1 MSGRSTPRSTPSTS
15 RPRAVASK
23 PLRLSLTLSGG
34 ASLGAFEAGA
44 AAALITG
51 WRHLRSEEDVDAS
64 IDSIG
69 GASAGAI
76 VGLFSAHC
84 VLSGADPVALLREAW
99 VEKVSLSLLRGRT
112 ADAPLSFG
120 ELREDLPEL
129 FEDHLP
135 EPDKAQDRPL
145 SLQISLTGLRGFAY
159 PIEGRARSEPI
170 RGVTYADWGRFELEP
185 GGDTKQL
192 LEPKGSAPLDFVLAS
207 ASSPG
212 GFAPALV
219 DRSEDAEA
227 YGKRG
232 IEDFPDDARLWYTDG
247 GLVASQ
253 PIGRTFAAGRLLHGA
268 EPDAQHLNIL
278 IDPRSE
284 VSAGEEPWADPEA
297 KLSWQTGTSRALA
310 ILSQQDLFEDLRRIE
325 KDNSRLGWID
335 DLVEALSPSLRK
347 GAGAKLREFIEGVRE
362 ERGEM
367 RSDEPELDDSEK
379 ELAEMN
385 AAELLRCAVLET
397 AGLQGKH
404 ALRLDVISPL
414 ILADDGDPKSLLAGE
429 FMGDFGG
436 FLSEE
441 LRSSDFN
448 LGYKAAAAWLERG
461 LPECDLPDGA
471 AESALAAVR
480 AAAPPGEAG
489 ERGEAEAG
497 DLSIADRLQIVRL
510 AAHTARVAGS
520 GWLDL
525 RSRIP
530 DPIGRFLSRERD

>member
-1 MSGRSTPRSTPSTS
+1 MAP
-15 RPRAVASK
+15 K

-51 WRHLRSEEDVDAS
+51 WRHLRSEEDLEAS
-64 IDSIG
+64 IDAIG

-84 VLSGADPVALLREAW
+84 VLSGADPVALLRKAW
-99 VEKVSLSLLRGRT
+99 VEKVTLSLLRGRT

-120 ELREDLPEL
+120 ELREDLPKI
-129 FEDHLP
+129 FDDHP
-135 EPDKAQDRPL
+135 AQPDQAQDRPL
-145 SLQISLTGLRGFAY
+145 ALQISLTGLRGLAY
-159 PIEGRARSEPI
+159 PIQGRMRSEPI
-170 RGVTYADWGRFELEP
+170 RGVTYADWGRFELQP
-185 GGDTKQL
+185 GGDTDQL
-192 LEPKGSAPLDFVLAS
+192 LKPKGASALDFVLAS

-219 DRSEDAEA
+219 DRSDDADA
-227 YGKRG
+227 YENRG
-232 IEDFPDDARLWYTDG
+232 IEDFPEDGRLWYTDG
-247 GLVASQ
+247 GLVGSQ
-253 PIGRTFAAGRLLHGA
+253 PIGRTFAAGRLLHGQ
-268 EPDAQHLNIL
+268 ETGAQHLNLL

-284 VSAGEEPWADPEA
+284 VSAGDEPWSDPES

-335 DLVEALSPSLRK
+335 DLVAELSPQLKRGSDLKLRK
-347 GAGAKLREFIEGVRE
+347 FVEGVRSDLADV
-362 ERGEM
+362 
-367 RSDEPELDDSEK
+367 RSDEPGLGKDDGEFEDMSSED
-379 ELAEMN
+379 
-385 AAELLRCAVLET
+385 LLRLALLET
-397 AGLQGKH
+397 SGLTGKQ
-404 ALRLDVISPL
+404 ALSLDVVSPL
-414 ILADDGDPKSLLAGE
+414 ILADDDDPKSLLAGE

-441 LRSSDFN
+441 LRASDFT
-448 LGYKAAAAWLERG
+448 LGYEAAAKWLERG
-461 LPECDLPDGA
+461 LLECDLPDGT
-471 AESALAAVR
+471 AEATLNAVR
-480 AAAPPGEAG
+480 DAEPPGQDG
-489 ERGEAEAG
+489 HKGEAEAG
-497 DLSIADRLQIVRL
+497 DLSLRDRAQIVRL

-530 DPIGRFLSRERD
+530 DPIGKFLRRERD